1 MSTPE
6 IVNLTLIG
14 GTVAYATYGAWKGFI
29 PQLGS
34 VAAFLLGFLGARLF
48 GPQVAAQLELPLMLC
63 YVVLFAIV
71 FIATTIVTKVL
82 HLTVKMLLLGPVDRL
97 LGAIIGAAKWLLL
110 TSLLINLF
118 IMCVPDTT
126 AFSAP
131 FARWVTGFATR
142 LFGLAQ
148 NCLS

>member
-6 IVNLTLIG
+6 IINLTLIG
-14 GTVAYATYGAWKGFI
+14 GTVAYAAYGAWKGFI

-48 GPQVAAQLELPLMLC
+48 GPPVAAQLELPLMLC

-71 FIATTIVTKVL
+71 FILTTMLTRVL

-118 IMCVPDTT
+118 LLCAPDTT

-131 FARWVTGFATR
+131 FAQWVRGFAMR

>member
-14 GTVAYATYGAWKGFI
+14 GTIAFAAYGAWKGFI

-34 VAAFLLGFLGARLF
+34 VAAFLLGFLGAKLF
-48 GPQVAAQLELPLMLC
+48 APGVATQLELPLMLC
-63 YVVLFAIV
+63 YVIMFAIIFV
-71 FIATTIVTKVL
+71 LTTMLCKVL
-82 HLTVKMLLLGPVDRL
+82 HLTIKMLLLGPVDRL
-97 LGAIIGAAKWLLL
+97 LGAVIGAAKWLLL

-118 IMCVPDTT
+118 LLCSPEST

-131 FARWVTGFATR
+131 FPQWVGGFAMR

-148 NCLS
+148 SYIS

>member
-6 IVNLTLIG
+6 IVNLVLII
-14 GTVAYATYGAWKGFI
+14 GTVAYAGYGAWKGFI

-34 VAAFLLGFLGARLF
+34 VAAFLLGFLGAKLL
-48 GPQVAAQLELPLMLC
+48 GPGIAAQLELPQMLC
-63 YVVLFAIV
+63 YVVMFAIV
-71 FIATTIVTKVL
+71 FILTIMLCKVL

-97 LGAIIGAAKWLLL
+97 LGAITGAAKWLLL

-118 IMCVPDTT
+118 IMCAPDTS
-126 AFSAP
+126 AFSTPYAQ
-131 FARWVTGFATR
+131 WVTKFAMR

-148 NCLS
+148 NYIC

>member
-6 IVNLTLIG
+6 IVNLTLIT
-14 GTVAYATYGAWKGFI
+14 GTVAYAAYGAWKGII

-34 VAAFLLGFLGARLF
+34 VAAFLFGFLGAKLF
-48 GPQVAAQLELPLMLC
+48 APAIAAQLEIPVILC
-63 YVVLFAIV
+63 YIVLFAII
-71 FIATTIVTKVL
+71 FILTVMLCKVL

-118 IMCVPDTT
+118 LLCAPSST
-126 AFSAP
+126 AFSSP
-131 FARWVTGFATR
+131 FAQWIAGFATH
-142 LFGLAQ
+142 LFGLIYG
-148 NCLS
+148 NE